1 LGVYSVTSASTVN
14 AIGHYCGRFGPGFF
28 GEPLNS
34 FTNLAFL
41 LGALYAWRV
50 WRSNG
55 GGDRWSPALFALAA
69 SIGVGSFVFHSMPAP
84 ETLTGDLVPI
94 QIFGLAFLAFVA
106 LKYLRLPRLATAF
119 LLVAFFL
126 ARQFWIA
133 VAPPGALG
141 GGITHVPT
149 LLLLAFITFFVR
161 RTGSLLWRYMAVAT
175 TVYVAA
181 LLVRSWDLAVCSAF
195 PWGLHWAWH
204 LLTALTASLLVY
216 GIAVAPPNQSFQGT
230 AGRLRLPVPSGLRPT
245 AAPQL
250 RRSAP

>member
-1 LGVYSVTSASTVN
+1 MTSVSTINV
-14 AIGHYCGRFGPGFF
+14 IGHYCGRFDPGFF

-34 FTNLAFL
+34 YTNLGFV

-55 GGDRWSPALFALAA
+55 SGGYWSAALFALAA
-69 SIGVGSFVFHSMPAP
+69 SIGVGSFIFHSVPTP

-106 LKYLRLPRLATAF
+106 LKYLRLPRLATVV
-119 LLVAFFL
+119 LLVVFFL
-126 ARQFWIA
+126 ARQFWIS

-149 LLLLAFITFFVR
+149 LFLLAASTFFVH
-161 RTGSLLWRYMAVAT
+161 RTGAPLWRYMAVAT
-175 TVYVAA
+175 AVYVAA

-204 LLTALTASLLVY
+204 LLTALTATLLVY
-216 GIAVAPPNQSFQGT
+216 GLAAAPPKPFT
-230 AGRLRLPVPSGLRPT
+230 PPD
-245 AAPQL
+245 AA
-250 RRSAP
+250 R